1 MAHGARALPPGPA
14 RCGPSPP
21 RSLNRWPGA
30 ADAAGVSEALDSSQT
45 ELPELRSAVLP
56 RLGESLPAIVQRFSV
71 QHLLGLVVVD
81 GSALAGVE
89 GRFGY
94 AAGEGVMANLAALVR
109 EVLDRE
115 GDRDEFLVSGETGR
129 HEILVLLFRA
139 SRDAGFYDGELPG
152 LCRSLQRA
160 FEESGQRLV
169 YPYSRRAPR
178 LATGFAAAIRNPHLG
193 VETQLRSVLE
203 EARTDAA
210 LMAGAMA
217 RRRRKALMSV
227 LMAGDLSSVYEPIVD
242 VQSRTVFGYEAL
254 VRGPAGGELHS
265 PAALF
270 ESAEEEDLIFE
281 LDCLCRKVGLDGAE
295 GLPSGTRL
303 FLNVRPTTIHDPAF
317 RPDALI
323 RTLERCRLRPS
334 EVDFE
339 ISEQE
344 SIQSFD
350 VFREIRD
357 EYKSLGFQF
366 ALDDTGAGYASL
378 QTVIELEPEFIKV
391 DRALVT
397 RLDTDPAKQ
406 LLLKALQ
413 EVAGGLGARIIGEGL
428 DTLEEL
434 GMLGELG
441 IPFGQGWLFGK
452 PTPLRA

>member
-1 MAHGARALPPGPA
+1 MD
-14 RCGPSPP
+14 PSPG
-21 RSLNRWPGA
+21 LNRWQGA
-30 ADAAGVSEALDSSQT
+30 ADAARVSEALDSSQT
-45 ELPELRSAVLP
+45 EPPELRSAVLP
-56 RLGESLPAIVQRFSV
+56 RLGESLPAIVQRFSI

-94 AAGEGVMANLAALVR
+94 AAGAGVMANLAALVR

-115 GDRDEFLVSGETGR
+115 GDRDEILVSGETGR

-139 SRDAGFYDGELPG
+139 SRDAGFYDDELPG

-160 FEESGQRLV
+160 FEERGQRLV

-210 LMAGAMA
+210 LVTGAMA

-270 ESAEEEDLIFE
+270 EAAEEEDLIFE
-281 LDCLCRKVGLDGAE
+281 LDCLCRKAGLDGAE

-334 EVDFE
+334 EVVFE

-378 QTVIELEPEFIKV
+378 QAVIELEPEFIKV

-434 GMLGELG
+434 EMLGELG